1 MESTR
6 YPSKAT
12 HVRLLT
18 QAIWYSLRQQSEF
31 FTPYTVVLT
40 YQPR

>member
-1 MESTR
+1 MESIG
-6 YPSKAT
+6 YPTKAT

-18 QAIWYSLRQQSEF
+18 QAIWYELRKRSEY

-40 YQPR
+40 YVPR